1 MDRAFRPN
9 VATTVQRKGRSVP
22 SRARSVQS
30 AEGSDQR
37 HGNRVPGAGTT
48 RSRCSPDGAAGVGK
62 VGQKRTSRCQPHT
75 CRLERAPRK
84 TEPLGCWGV
93 PQSARPGC
101 ASPVTSG
108 VHRLAPAVPLRRHG
122 PSISDDGE
130 SHGNPEHAG
139 WAARGR
145 TSRPRKTGRTP
156 SEYGAVTQFRSLP
169 TDHPTTSRRPA
180 QLADSRSAEAPV
192 RLVSGVPGRVS
203 AGFQENCL

>member
-1 MDRAFRPN
+1 
-9 VATTVQRKGRSVP
+9 VP

-30 AEGSDQR
+30 AEGSVQR

-48 RSRCSPDGAAGVGK
+48 RSRCSPDGAAGVRESRAEADKSLSTPQLPARTRTPKNGTFG
-62 VGQKRTSRCQPHT
+62 VLGRTS
-75 CRLERAPRK
+75 ERTAGLRF
-84 TEPLGCWGV
+84 
-93 PQSARPGC
+93 
-101 ASPVTSG
+101 PVTSG